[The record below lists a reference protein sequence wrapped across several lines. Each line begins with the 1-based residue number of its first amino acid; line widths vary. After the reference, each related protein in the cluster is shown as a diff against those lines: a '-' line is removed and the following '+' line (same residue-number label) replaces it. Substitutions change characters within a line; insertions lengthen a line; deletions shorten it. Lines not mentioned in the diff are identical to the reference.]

1 MTRLD
6 EIREFEA
13 DRLIRD
19 RDREREVYER
29 FDQLNRDRSDDKR
42 EIIALFEELK
52 NRLPERRE
60 FRSPSSDRKPSSD
73 SDRKRNSVQSASPS
87 RFLYRSS
94 TAARS
99 PDRHSSGDSDKRIV
113 EIPKP
118 PEFPLSDRY
127 RSRSR
132 DRSPID
138 LTGDR
143 RKSREGSIGSL
154 PRKRRYVKKKT
165 LLDLGFSLHNNFV
178 YLFLLNLCSTFLLLI
193 LFS

>member
-1 MTRLD
+1 MTAVNSIHN

-13 DRLIRD
+13 DRLSRE
-19 RDREREVYER
+19 RDREADR
-29 FDQLNRDRSDDKR
+29 LSRDR
-42 EIIALFEELK
+42 EIIALIEELK
-52 NRLPERRE
+52 NRLPEQHE

-73 SDRKRNSVQSASPS
+73 SDRKRNSIQSGSPS

-94 TAARS
+94 TTARS
-99 PDRHSSGDSDKRIV
+99 PDRHSSGDSDKRIID
-113 EIPKP
+113 IPKP

-143 RKSREGSIGSL
+143 RKSREGSIGSI
-154 PRKRRYVKKKT
+154 PRKRRYV
-165 LLDLGFSLHNNFV
+165 
-178 YLFLLNLCSTFLLLI
+178 
-193 LFS
+193 